1 MDTTIERV
9 IFLQKIEL
17 FKDIPSEQLA
27 HLASITKFVSIDE
40 EKVMFKKGDDSRH
53 LYLLIQ
59 GKVELERTPKH
70 KGEFTG
76 PEAIG
81 VWGFFDQEPRLMT
94 ATCVEESHFLRIAT
108 TDFFDLL
115 EVRPDL
121 NKGLFKYFTRRVRT
135 LIEMS
140 DIVI

>member
-27 HLASITKFVSIDE
+27 YLANITKFVTIDE
-40 EKVMFKKGDDSRH
+40 GKVVFKKGDDSRY
-53 LYLLIQ
+53 LFLLIQ
-59 GKVELERTPKH
+59 GKVRLQRNDEH
-70 KGEFTG
+70 KSEFSG

-94 ATCVEESHFLRIAT
+94 ATCVEESHFLRISSA
-108 TDFFDLL
+108 DFFDLI

-121 NKGLFKYFTRRVRT
+121 NKGLFKYFSRRIRT